1 MDAPDHNHPPDTA
14 ALSAH
19 DLARLLRPR
28 RFWRSPEVWRSA
40 LIALVSTVIVF
51 LVLRELLT
59 RSAGWESVRAAFFS
73 KEDFKAAWPKVL
85 DGFKLNVRIFMIAE
99 PIVLVCGLLLAIMR
113 GTKNPALF
121 PIRALAIG
129 FIDLFRG
136 APALL
141 VILALGFGMP
151 GLRIGG
157 LPNSPVFWGTVA
169 VIITSSAYTAETFR
183 AGIESIHPSQRAAAR
198 SLGLTGFQSFTTVVL
213 PQGVRR
219 VIPPLISGFVGLQKE
234 TSLVAVIGPLDATRQ
249 AQIYA
254 SLKFN
259 YTSFLA
265 AALLFILVTI
275 PLARLT
281 DFLMDRTSRS
291 RQVGGLV

>member
-1 MDAPDHNHPPDTA
+1 MDVPNPASPAPLPA
-14 ALSAH
+14 E
-19 DLARLLRPR
+19 DLARILRRPPVWRRPDVMRSAAIATISSVLLFLLLR
-28 RFWRSPEVWRSA
+28 W
-40 LIALVSTVIVF
+40 LL
-51 LVLRELLT
+51 LRTE
-59 RSAGWESVRAAFFS
+59 GWSNVQAAFFS
-73 KEDFKAAWPKVL
+73 AEDFKAAWPKVL
-85 DGFKLNVRIFMIAE
+85 DGFRLNVRIFMIAE
-99 PIVLVCGLLLAIMR
+99 PIVLVCGLLLAIAR

-121 PIRALAIG
+121 PVRALAIG

-157 LPNSPVFWGTVA
+157 LPSSPVFWGTVA

-198 SLGLTGFQSFTTVVL
+198 SLGLTGFQAFTAVVL

-254 SLKFN
+254 SLHFN

-281 DFLMDRTSRS
+281 DFLMERTARD

>member
-1 MDAPDHNHPPDTA
+1 MDDLSQ
-14 ALSAH
+14 LSAL
-19 DLARLLRPR
+19 DGLSGDELARMLRKPR
-28 RFWRSPEVWRSA
+28 IWRRPEVLRSA
-40 LIALVSTVIVF
+40 AIALVSTVLLV
-51 LVLRELLT
+51 LVLRWLLL
-59 RSAGWESVRAAFFS
+59 RSAGWESVQAAFFS

-121 PIRALAIG
+121 PLRALAIG

-157 LPNSPVFWGTVA
+157 LPSSPVFWGTVA

-198 SLGLTGFQSFTTVVL
+198 SLGLTGFQAFISVVL

-254 SLKFN
+254 SLHFN

-281 DFLMDRTSRS
+281 DYLMDRTSRD

>member
-1 MDAPDHNHPPDTA
+1 MDIPASPATPA
-14 ALSAH
+14 ALSA
-19 DLARLLRPR
+19 DEVSRILRKPPLWR
-28 RFWRSPEVWRSA
+28 RPEVLRSTA
-40 LIALVSTVIVF
+40 IALVSTVLLV
-51 LVLRELLT
+51 LVLRWLLL
-59 RSAGWESVRAAFFS
+59 RSAGWESVQAAFFS
-73 KEDFKAAWPKVL
+73 REDFKAAWPKVW

-99 PIVLVCGLLLAIMR
+99 PIVLLCGLLLAIMR
-113 GTKNPALF
+113 GTRNPALF

-151 GLRIGG
+151 GLRIAG
-157 LPNSPVFWGTVA
+157 LPSSPVFWGTVA

-198 SLGLTGFQSFTTVVL
+198 SLGLTGFQAFTTVVL

-254 SLKFN
+254 SLHFN

-281 DFLMDRTSRS
+281 DYLMERTSRD